1 MGMPLAE
8 DFRFIEEETVE
19 TRDYPVKRI
28 PTGVPDFDHIIR
40 GGIPSGSVIILLGE
54 DGAGH
59 HEYAYTSVAKI
70 EIAKRYPKSRT
81 FFLGTN
87 SFDFLPEKVCYVTFS
102 RSKENILQEIGATFN
117 YDFYSVFRDNVVFK
131 DFSSK
136 YFKNTIVPQSWTKE
150 HENESLFQDQS
161 NLISED
167 AGKNLLED
175 MVSFLD
181 ANSKDSV
188 IIIDSLTDL
197 VTSEAI
203 NLNDLAATLKGL
215 RRAAKNWDG
224 MVYLLLTQGIMD
236 NRQQQMLVEG
246 VDGLLVFEWSRY
258 HRSSKR
264 QRFMYVEKFT
274 SILAHIE
281 RKRIAKFPIM
291 ITSKGG
297 LVISSL
303 EMIS

>member
-8 DFRFIEEETVE
+8 DFRFIEEETADE
-19 TRDYPVKRI
+19 QDYPVKRI
-28 PTGVPDFDHIIR
+28 PTGVPDFDHIIK

-59 HEYAYTSVAKI
+59 QEYAYTSVAKI
-70 EIAKRYPKSRT
+70 EIAKRYPRSQT
-81 FFLGTN
+81 FFLGTK

-102 RSKENILQEIGATFN
+102 RSKENILQEIGATFS

-136 YFKNTIVPQSWTKE
+136 YFRNTIVPQSWTKE
-150 HENESLFQDQS
+150 HENETLFQDQS

-167 AGKNLLED
+167 SGKNLLEE

-181 ANSKDSV
+181 ANSKNSV

-215 RRAAKNWDG
+215 RRAAKKWNG
-224 MVYLLLTQGIMD
+224 MIYLLLTQGIMD
-236 NRQQQMLVEG
+236 SRQQQMLVEG
-246 VDGLLVFEWSRY
+246 ADGLLVFEWSRY

-291 ITSKGG
+291 ISSKGG
-297 LVISSL
+297 LVVSSL